1 MFENYNREDLSRD
14 LFLMVKAG
22 LLDVRM
28 REDGEWV
35 YHPSE
40 ASLTMTEEEKID
52 LISRLDEFDDS
63 LED

>member
-1 MFENYNREDLSRD
+1 
-14 LFLMVKAG
+14 MVKAG
-22 LLDVRM
+22 LLDIRM

-35 YHPSE
+35 YSPSA
-40 ASLTMTEEEKID
+40 ASLTMTEEEKVD